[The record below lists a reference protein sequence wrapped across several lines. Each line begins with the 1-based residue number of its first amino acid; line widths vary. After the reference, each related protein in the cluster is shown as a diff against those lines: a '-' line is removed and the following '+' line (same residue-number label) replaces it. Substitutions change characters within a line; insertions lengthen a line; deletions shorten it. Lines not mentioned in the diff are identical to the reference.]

1 MTNHDHVI
9 SSRDHLSEFK
19 QKTFNIVT
27 YFQIN
32 ILFHDAY
39 DTLNILLY
47 SINLFFFSVL
57 QMPNYDLKTQFGPK
71 NDPDTSKLGKNS
83 LIGHFNE
90 LPLPYNYPAKGPRS
104 KLADFGSKCSIF
116 KKVHLN
122 CLK

>member
-1 MTNHDHVI
+1 MTNHDHMT

-47 SINLFFFSVL
+47 SIIFFSVL
-57 QMPNYDLKTQFGPK
+57 QMPQYDLKTQFRLEY
-71 NDPDTSKLGKNS
+71 N
-83 LIGHFNE
+83 
-90 LPLPYNYPAKGPRS
+90 PYA
-104 KLADFGSKCSIF
+104 A
-116 KKVHLN
+116 
-122 CLK
+122 

>member
-1 MTNHDHVI
+1 MTNHNHVI

-47 SINLFFFSVL
+47 SINLFFFVL
-57 QMPNYDLKTQFGPK
+57 EMPQYDLKTQFGPE
-71 NDPDTSKLGKNS
+71 NDLHPPELGQNS
-83 LIGHFNE
+83 LICINIG
-90 LPLPYNYPAKGPRS
+90 
-104 KLADFGSKCSIF
+104 C
-116 KKVHLN
+116 N
-122 CLK
+122 CLVEFLASICFGRN